1 MVGFAHGVFSR
12 QAGTEQFGTHGWQW
26 QDPDTQACFDHAHV
40 RGGAQELIH
49 FNIAYLKKVRQLQL
63 KFSHVDVLVENL
75 EEACRYY
82 ARVFSAKISKTLDW
96 QRDGL
101 HVRYAIVM
109 FGTERLMLVQPFTGN
124 LKALMDANG
133 EGTIYRHCYS
143 TPDIETAYDELID
156 AGVQPENENGKPLS
170 RDNLQS
176 PSGTRILWLPKRF
189 GHFSIELLEE
199 KELEAFIKDAFAE
212 ER

>member
-1 MVGFAHGVFSR
+1 MPSLPCDKCGEGEMVEKAGKFGIFLACSR
-12 QAGTEQFGTHGWQW
+12 YPDCDNTKELEPTDAPTE
-26 QDPDTQACFDHAHV
+26 D
-40 RGGAQELIH
+40 
-49 FNIAYLKKVRQLQL
+49 
-63 KFSHVDVLVENL
+63 L

-82 ARVFSAKISKTLDW
+82 ARVFSARISKTLDW

-124 LKALMDANG
+124 LKALMDSNG

-143 TPDIETAYDELID
+143 TPDIEAAYDELID
-156 AGVQPENENGKPLS
+156 AGVQPENETGKPLS
-170 RDNLQS
+170 RENLQS
-176 PSGTRILWLPKRF
+176 PSGTRIIWLPKRF

-212 ER
+212 EPAQIF